1 LFASYGYA
9 PLWHHDRTGRH
20 GVDLVLFHPDAEMVF
35 AVEVKGTL
43 RPRCWPRLSRR
54 DVEQMSAEWLN
65 NADNPGMRELELAHE
80 DLYGAVVL
88 INFADRTFRV
98 AMTADFGR
106 LHPVRSDE
114 QLSDPSWLRRAEPG
128 HPEQA

>member
-1 LFASYGYA
+1 M
-9 PLWHHDRTGRH
+9 H
-20 GVDLVLFHPDAEMVF
+20 
-35 AVEVKGTL
+35 
-43 RPRCWPRLSRR
+43 
-54 DVEQMSAEWLN
+54 
-65 NADNPGMRELELAHE
+65 ELELAHKE
-80 DLYGAVVL
+80 LYGAVVL

-98 AMTADFGR
+98 AMTADFVR

>member
-1 LFASYGYA
+1 LA
-9 PLWHHDRTGRH
+9 PFT
-20 GVDLVLFHPDAEMVF
+20 
-35 AVEVKGTL
+35 
-43 RPRCWPRLSRR
+43 RLSRR

-65 NADNPGMRELELAHE
+65 NVDNPGMRELELAHK

-88 INFADRTFRV
+88 INFADPTFRV
-98 AMTADFGR
+98 AMTADFVR

-114 QLSDPSWLRRAEPG
+114 QLSDPSWLRRAETG